1 MGLDSTFSVL
11 NPSKNRVF
19 FNRILTVFTVL
30 ACTAPS
36 YHLYSE
42 SLKYFVLYLTARKD
56 PSILLHG
63 TARSAIE
70 MSKSQ
75 GSIHRLYHYTLHSP
89 E

>member
-1 MGLDSTFSVL
+1 MGLDSTFSEL
-11 NPSKNRVF
+11 NPSKNQVF
-19 FNRILTVFTVL
+19 FNRILTVFEVL
-30 ACTAPS
+30 VCTAQS

-42 SLKYFVLYLTARKD
+42 NLKYFVLYLTARKD

-75 GSIHRLYHYTLHSP
+75 DSTHRLYHYSLHSP